1 MSSKLTQQLP
11 RILVLDVNETL
22 LDVNALRPFFE
33 GFFGD
38 GEVLKEWFARTLL
51 YSQTVTQTNTYA
63 DFATIARLAIEM
75 TAKIHA
81 VQWSE
86 ADTASILT
94 AMKSLPAHPEV
105 PGALQRL
112 HQNGFPLV
120 ALTNSSQSVAEAQM
134 HSADLAHLCERIFSV
149 DAVRKFKP
157 HPKPYHYV
165 AKQLNAKTS
174 EMVMI
179 AAHPWDLM
187 GAKAAGCEV
196 AFLERPGAS
205 WFALSP
211 EPQISATTL
220 DELATRL
227 ISRE

>member
-86 ADTASILT
+86 GNTASILN

-112 HQNGFPLV
+112 RQNGFRLV

-134 HSADLAHLCERIFSV
+134 HSACLAHLCERIFSV

-157 HPKPYHYV
+157 HPEPYHYV
-165 AKQLNAKTS
+165 AKQLNVETS

-187 GAKAAGCEV
+187 GAKAAGLEV
-196 AFLERPGAS
+196 AFVERPGSS

-211 EPQISATTL
+211 EPQISAATL

>member
-1 MSSKLTQQLP
+1 MSSKPTHQLP

-22 LDVNALRPFFE
+22 LDVNTLRPFFE
-33 GFFGD
+33 RFFGD
-38 GEVLKEWFARTLL
+38 GDVLKEWFARTLL
-51 YSQTVTQTNTYA
+51 YSQTVTQTNNYV
-63 DFATIARLAIEM
+63 DFSTVARLALEM
-75 TAKIHA
+75 TAKIHG
-81 VQWSE
+81 VQCHE
-86 ADTASILT
+86 ADTASILD

-112 HQNGFPLV
+112 RQDGFRLV
-120 ALTNSSQSVAEAQM
+120 TLTNSSQSVAEAQM

-157 HPKPYHYV
+157 HPEPYHYV
-165 AKQLNAKTS
+165 AKQLNVKTS

-187 GAKAAGCEV
+187 GAKAAGLEV
-196 AFLERPGAS
+196 GFVKRPGAS

-211 EPQISATTL
+211 MPELSASTL

-227 ISRE
+227 ITRE